1 MKRNGDGLKVAT
13 SPEARVAAPE
23 EFSGANFVGGLTN
36 LCLDPF
42 SWFPFVDR
50 STGMRP
56 ATSRA
61 ARTQTV
67 TAIRVASALVRARGV
82 KRLEDRV
89 TVQGTGV
96 LGNVHGVHMKIN
108 L

>member
-1 MKRNGDGLKVAT
+1 M
-13 SPEARVAAPE
+13 
-23 EFSGANFVGGLTN
+23 TN
-36 LCLDPF
+36 LCGSVDHFCCLVPY
-42 SWFPFVDR
+42 SWFPFVHH
-50 STGMRP
+50 GMRP

-96 LGNVHGVHMKIN
+96 LGNVHGVHMEIDH
-108 L
+108 